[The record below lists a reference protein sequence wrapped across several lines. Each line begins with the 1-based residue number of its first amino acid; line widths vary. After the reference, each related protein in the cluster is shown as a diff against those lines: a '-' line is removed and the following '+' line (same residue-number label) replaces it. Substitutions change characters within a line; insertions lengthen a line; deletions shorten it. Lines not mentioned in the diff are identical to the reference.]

1 MKHLYV
7 GGALG
12 LFLLLAAVMGAV
24 TEASA
29 KVGVIDTQ
37 EVLRDSRAA
46 KDARAILLEDLKEKS
61 GLFSKKQ
68 DEVRLLEEE
77 LKIKGDKMEE
87 SERRGKT
94 DLLSREVKNLQRLK
108 DDLEEE
114 LNRKNVELT
123 QRILEEVLEILKEF
137 RKKNKFSLILEKK
150 TVVSHDEG
158 IDITKDIIKL
168 YDARKK

>member
-1 MKHLYV
+1 MKLLYRV
-7 GGALG
+7 GALG
-12 LFLLLAAVMGAV
+12 LFFLLAALIGIV

-37 EVLRDSRAA
+37 EVLRESKAA

-68 DEVRLLEEE
+68 DEARLLEEE
-77 LKIKGDKMEE
+77 LKIKGEKMDE

-108 DDLEEE
+108 ADLEEE
-114 LNRKNVELT
+114 LNRKNVDLT
-123 QRILEEVLEILKEF
+123 QRILVEVGEIVNEF

>member
-1 MKHLYV
+1 MKHLCMV
-7 GGALG
+7 GALA
-12 LFLLLAAVMGAV
+12 LILVLGAV
-24 TEASA
+24 IGIATEASA
-29 KVGVIDTQ
+29 KVGIIDTQ

-61 GLFSKKQ
+61 GLFSRKQ

-77 LKIKGDKMEE
+77 LKIKGEKMEG

-94 DLLSREVKNLQRLK
+94 ELLSREVKNLQRFK

-114 LNRKNVELT
+114 LNKKNVELT
-123 QRILEEVLEILKEF
+123 QRILVEVGEIVNEY

>member
-1 MKHLYV
+1 MKHLCMV
-7 GGALG
+7 GALA
-12 LFLLLAAVMGAV
+12 LILVLCAVIGIA

-77 LKIKGDKMEE
+77 LKIKGGQKPPA
-87 SERRGKT
+87 
-94 DLLSREVKNLQRLK
+94 
-108 DDLEEE
+108 LE
-114 LNRKNVELT
+114 
-123 QRILEEVLEILKEF
+123 
-137 RKKNKFSLILEKK
+137 
-150 TVVSHDEG
+150 G
-158 IDITKDIIKL
+158 
-168 YDARKK
+168 